1 MKEKNQFIENFVLS
15 LKEFEENGGNLE
27 KFAAVETMEGVSH
40 KLLKKDDFVLPKEVL
55 EELSELEAADLI
67 DLEKEIWS

>member
-1 MKEKNQFIENFVLS
+1 MKEKNQFRENFDRS
-15 LKEFEENGGNLE
+15 IKEFEENGGDLA
-27 KFAAVETMEGVSH
+27 KFAAEETSEDSLH
-40 KLLKKDDFVLPKEVL
+40 KLLKKEDFILPEAVL